1 MQDQVKLGMNRTG
14 LQMSPSDMKD
24 LMETAS
30 EEVLGDPR
38 AMASLREDY
47 IADADAIGSVPP
59 PTTLKGAVNT
69 GVKMVTGKHPEL
81 FIDKLAERLAYERG
95 GTRLYDGII
104 AKFNATSQDVPNVSL
119 ADLTEIRNEEAAH
132 FHLLAQCLE
141 GLGADPT
148 TQTPSADLVGMET
161 LGLMQA
167 VTDPRTTFV
176 DCLHVALTAE
186 LTDVDS
192 WGLLARMADAAG
204 EEEMAGQFR
213 RALQEENVHLTKVRA
228 WYQDLVLEKAT

>member
-14 LQMSPSDMKD
+14 LQMSPHDMKV
-24 LMETAS
+24 LLETAS

-38 AMASLREDY
+38 AMAALREDY
-47 IADADAIGSVPP
+47 IAEADVIGSMPP
-59 PTTLKGAVNT
+59 PGTLKGVVST
-69 GVKMVTGKHPEL
+69 GVKMMRGKHPEL
-81 FIDKLAERLAYERG
+81 FLDKLAERLASERG
-95 GTRLYDGII
+95 GTRLYDAII

-132 FHLLAQCLE
+132 FHLVAQCLE

-148 TQTPSADLVGMET
+148 TQTPSADLVGVET
-161 LGLMQA
+161 MGFMQV

-186 LTDVDS
+186 LTEVDS
-192 WGLLARMADAAG
+192 WGLLARMADGVG
-204 EEEMAGQFR
+204 EKELAEQFR

-228 WYQDLVLEKAT
+228 WYQDLVLEKAG